1 MLFTRKSPKLV
12 WTENKNWINS
22 KPLTW
27 ESLRGHVVLL
37 DFWTYS
43 CINCVRTLP
52 ALKEMWSKYHD
63 KKLIIIGIHTP
74 EFEFEKDL
82 TNVKKAARKHN
93 LEYPILN
100 DPDRTNWENY
110 GNSYWPRVALID
122 AQGNLVLDHVG
133 ESGYDEIEAEIIKQ
147 LKKTNTLAATTL
159 ITEEKRYYPV
169 SISKE
174 TYAGSKRNE
183 GLGSAQVCSKKGCEE
198 YYDSGKKYHQ
208 DIIYLQGEWKQEP
221 EFLEFK
227 GDAGHIALNYAARET
242 NVVLDGKGAATILLN
257 DKPLTEANAGKD
269 VVVKGGKSL
278 VFIDGPEMYN
288 LIKSKEFQTSLLKI
302 IPFKGLK
309 VYAYTFG

>member
-1 MLFTRKSPKLV
+1 MLFSHKAPKLV
-12 WTENKNWINS
+12 WTENKNWINY

-43 CINCVRTLP
+43 CVNCLRTLP

-63 KKLIIIGIHTP
+63 KKLIIIGVHTP

-82 TNVKKAARKHN
+82 TNLKKAVRKHD

-100 DPDRTNWENY
+100 DPERTNWENY
-110 GNSYWPRVALID
+110 GNSYWPRAAVID
-122 AQGNLVLDHVG
+122 PEGNLVLDHVG
-133 ESGYDEIEAEIIKQ
+133 ESGYDEIEAEIVKQ
-147 LKKTNTLAATTL
+147 LKKMKVLDTAKLR
-159 ITEEKRYYPV
+159 TEEKRYYPV

-174 TYAGSKRNE
+174 TYAGSKRNNSF
-183 GLGSAQVCSKKGCEE
+183 GSSQVCAKHGCDE

-208 DIIYLQGEWKQEP
+208 DVLYLQGDWKQSSED
-221 EFLEFK
+221 LEFK
-227 GDAGHIALNYAARET
+227 GEKGHVAFQYAARDV

-278 VFIDGPEMYN
+278 IFIDGPDMYN
-288 LIKSKEFQTSLLKI
+288 LIKSSEFHTGLLKI